1 MNTQNENKGK
11 VLLHGMAA
19 GGITASDVER
29 RAREIAAIDGRA
41 GGEPT
46 LEDRQAAVAE
56 LSGQTVH
63 PTLNDD
69 GVSVG
74 AMTRDPS
81 DIPAIFNNQPTP
93 GQDIDEQ
100 EAVERLTL
108 EGVEEAQHDQ
118 MVAARNRARRG
129 H

>member
-1 MNTQNENKGK
+1 MNTLNEINGK
-11 VLLHGMAA
+11 VLLHGDAA
-19 GGITASDVER
+19 GGVTASDVER
-29 RAREIAAIDGRA
+29 RAREIASIEGR

-46 LEDRQAAVAE
+46 LEDRKAAVAE
-56 LSGQTVH
+56 LSGQTVR

-81 DIPAIFNNQPTP
+81 DIPAMFNNQPTP
-93 GQDIDEQ
+93 VQDIDEQ

-108 EGVEEAQHDQ
+108 EGVEEARHDQ

>member
-1 MNTQNENKGK
+1 MNTPNESIGK
-11 VLLHGMAA
+11 VLLHGAAA

-29 RAREIAAIDGRA
+29 RAREIAAIGGRA
-41 GGEPT
+41 RGEPT
-46 LEDRQAAVAE
+46 LEDREAAVAE
-56 LSGQTVH
+56 LSGRTVH

-69 GVSVG
+69 GLSVG

-81 DIPAIFNNQPTP
+81 DVPAIFNNRPTP
-93 GQDIDEQ
+93 VQDIDEQ

-118 MVAARNRARRG
+118 MVAARSRERRG

>member
-1 MNTQNENKGK
+1 MNTPNETIGK
-11 VLLHGMAA
+11 VILHGTAT
-19 GGITASDVER
+19 GGVTASDIER
-29 RAREIAAIDGRA
+29 RARELAAIDGRA

-69 GVSVG
+69 GLSAG

-81 DIPAIFNNQPTP
+81 DVPVFFHNQPASS
-93 GQDIDEQ
+93 QDDDEQ

-118 MVAARNRARRG
+118 MVSARNRARRG